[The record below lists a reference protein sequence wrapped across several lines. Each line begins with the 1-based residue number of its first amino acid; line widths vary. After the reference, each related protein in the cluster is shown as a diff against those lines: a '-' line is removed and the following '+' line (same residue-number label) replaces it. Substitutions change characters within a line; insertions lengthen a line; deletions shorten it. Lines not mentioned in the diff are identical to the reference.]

1 MAAVIAMVLVG
12 GVATVL
18 VRSQT
23 NAASTLEVEFGRRA
37 ALAAHL
43 TAGALSS
50 NATQYPAVF
59 SGPAS
64 RVPEQ
69 MATYESTQP
78 DHRAAVIDAR
88 GRLLGAW
95 PPRVTAATRR
105 FAASPLARE
114 AQGVAGPLLSDL
126 AFWGT
131 ERVPVVTLASRFD
144 TPQGRRV
151 FIATVDAAVLETFA
165 SAYLASAPGV
175 RGARAYLID
184 GRGRIIAS
192 SEGLRQGAA
201 LPDRELLGA
210 LRSRSDGDLG
220 RSRFTSASMP
230 NSHWKVV
237 FLASRSA
244 LLAPIQGATRRSS
257 WVLFVVFT
265 LALAALLRVGLAAL
279 RQSSQ
284 LVEAREREH
293 AAERLAHERLHDALT
308 GLPNRV
314 LFLDRTER
322 ALSIA
327 RAAGRP
333 VTVMRMGLDRF
344 TRINDSLG
352 HAAGDELLVLVAQRL
367 RRALRP
373 ELTVSRFGGD
383 GFLVLC
389 DDAETTIEA
398 TGFATTV
405 QSAIGEP
412 LTIAGRV
419 VHLSCG
425 VGIAMQVPGAP
436 PVTADAMVRDAD
448 TAMHQAKTQGQNQ
461 VRVCHAEL
469 HAHALDLLDTEA
481 ALRTAISA
489 GELVVHYQPIVTLAD
504 GQLRGVEAL
513 VRWQRPGVG
522 LVAPPQ
528 FIGVAEESGLIC
540 NVGRVVLET
549 ATAHVAQWAAEG
561 LLTEDFALSVNVSAH
576 QLDDERL
583 VNLVAEVLTS
593 WPLAP
598 SALWLEITETAVARD
613 PEAAHRT
620 LTSLHTLGVRV
631 ALDDFG
637 TGHTSLEQLARTLPV
652 DILKLDRSFVGH
664 MENARDHA
672 VVAAMPSMA
681 SGLGMLVIAEG
692 AENAGQAQTLTE
704 LGYTHAQGF
713 NFGRPMAAERLAVRL
728 AEAKAASATA

>member
-398 TGFATTV
+398 
-405 QSAIGEP
+405 
-412 LTIAGRV
+412 
-419 VHLSCG
+419 
-425 VGIAMQVPGAP
+425 
-436 PVTADAMVRDAD
+436 D

-713 NFGRPMAAERLAVRL
+713 HFGRPMAAERLAVRL